1 MVSRWSQLQQ
11 LQTGYN
17 GEHYLSVGSDTKDK
31 SSHRMQLISSCGAA
45 IYDYNEPARKIKR
58 NMSFVDKEKDQQ
70 LQY

>member
-1 MVSRWSQLQQ
+1 MVSRWNQLQQ

-31 SSHRMQLISSCGAA
+31 SSQRMSFGAA

-58 NMSFVDKEKDQQ
+58 NMSFVDKENDQQ
-70 LQY
+70 SQY